1 MSHLNCKIFL
11 VLFKEKIFLRIIQ
24 KYIQRCLTS
33 IPLTGKQGPTMRGL
47 SPSVQ
52 RYWLTTQN
60 KKYEFWSLVNPWK
73 HWGYLISENWKN
85 DAEIS

>member
-1 MSHLNCKIFL
+1 MSHLNCEVFL

-60 KKYEFWSLVNPWK
+60 KKIWVLKLSESLK
-73 HWGYLISENWKN
+73 TLGLSHFRKLEN
-85 DAEIS
+85 DTEIS